1 MREPALTPELSVTNR
16 ANNARKLMAKT
27 ILITGASSGIGQAT
41 ALYFAERGWNV
52 AATMRDPS
60 KADTVLQHPRI
71 SFFALDVTDADSIA
85 LAIAGTLT
93 RYQKIDVLLNNAGY
107 GLFGPIE
114 ALAGQQIQQQFA
126 TNLFGLIGVTQQILP
141 AMRKEGEGLI
151 INVSSIVGRFAL
163 PYAST
168 YVATKFAV
176 EGLSESMRYE
186 LDPFRIRVKMVE
198 PGSIATEF
206 GKGSKQIAV
215 SDPYRASMNKFLGV
229 FAKGNS
235 AGARPEEVA
244 KVIYGAA
251 TDASNRLRYLAKPG
265 PFFWMNRFLPDGAW
279 RRLLVKAMVK

>member
-1 MREPALTPELSVTNR
+1 
-16 ANNARKLMAKT
+16 MAKT
-27 ILITGASSGIGQAT
+27 ILITGASSGIGRAT

-52 AATMRDPS
+52 AATMRDPTR
-60 KADTVLQHPRI
+60 ADPVFQHSQI
-71 SFFALDVTDADSIA
+71 SLFALDVTDAESIA
-85 LAIAGTLT
+85 QAIADTLA

-114 ALAGQQIQQQFA
+114 ALSDQQIQGQFA
-126 TNLFGLIGVTQQILP
+126 TNLFGLIGVTQQVLP
-141 AMRKEGEGLI
+141 AMREAGEGLI
-151 INVSSIVGRFAL
+151 LNVSSIAGRFAL
-163 PYAST
+163 PYASS

-186 LDPFRIRVKMVE
+186 LDPFRIRVKMIE

-206 GKGSKQIAV
+206 GKGSKQTAV
-215 SDPYRASMNKFLGV
+215 SAPYEASMNKFLSV

-235 AGARPEEVA
+235 SGAKPEAVA

-251 TDASNRLRYLAKPG
+251 NDSSNRLRYLAKPG
-265 PFFWMNRFLPDGAW
+265 PFFWLNRFLPDAAW

>member
-1 MREPALTPELSVTNR
+1 
-16 ANNARKLMAKT
+16 MAKT
-27 ILITGASSGIGQAT
+27 ILITGSSSGIGRAT

-60 KADTVLQHPRI
+60 KADPVFQHPQI
-71 SFFALDVTDADSIA
+71 SVFALDVTHPESIA
-85 LAIAGTLT
+85 RAVSDTLN
-93 RYQKIDVLLNNAGY
+93 RYRKIDVLLNNAGY
-107 GLFGPIE
+107 GLFGPME

-126 TNLFGLIGVTQQILP
+126 TNLFGLIGVTQQVLP
-141 AMRKEGEGLI
+141 AMRDAGEGLI

-163 PYAST
+163 PYASS

-186 LDPFRIRVKMVE
+186 LDPFHIRVKMIE

-206 GKGSKQIAV
+206 GKDGKQIAV
-215 SDPYRASMNKFLGV
+215 SAPYQTSMNTFLAV

-235 AGARPEEVA
+235 AGAEPGEVA
-244 KVIYGAA
+244 KVIFRAA
-251 TDASNRLRYLAKPG
+251 NDSSNRLRYLAKPG
-265 PFFWMNRFLPDGAW
+265 PFFWMNRMLPDAAW

>member
-1 MREPALTPELSVTNR
+1 
-16 ANNARKLMAKT
+16 MAKT
-27 ILITGASSGIGQAT
+27 ILITGTSSGIGQAT
-41 ALYFAERGWNV
+41 ALYFAQRGWNV

-60 KADTVLQHPRI
+60 KADPVLQHPRI
-71 SFFALDVTDADSIA
+71 SLFALDVTDADSIA
-85 LAIAGTLT
+85 QAIADTMT

-114 ALAGQQIQQQFA
+114 ALPGQQIQQQFA

-141 AMRKEGEGLI
+141 AMREEGEGLI

-215 SDPYRASMNKFLGV
+215 SDPYRASMNKFLAV

-235 AGARPEEVA
+235 AGAKPEEVA
-244 KVIYGAA
+244 KVIYRAA
-251 TDASNRLRYLAKPG
+251 NDSNNRLRYLAKPG
-265 PFFWMNRFLPDGAW
+265 PFFWMNRFLPDAAW